1 MYCGIGECRLIPVL
15 THQFVQLLNSN
26 GNHWVIIY
34 AVNCVPGE
42 LQVYDSLNRTM
53 SKDIKELV
61 ETHIYDRT
69 AIQHVPYDDAVHSHV
84 CFPYFNEIYI

>member
-1 MYCGIGECRLIPVL
+1 MYCGIGECRLIPVH
-15 THQFVQLLNSN
+15 THQFVQFLNSN

-53 SKDIKELV
+53 SKDIK
-61 ETHIYDRT
+61 DRPPMMMQCT
-69 AIQHVPYDDAVHSHV
+69 PKYV
-84 CFPYFNEIYI
+84 FPILMRFLFD